1 MRIGAHKII
10 DSINEQH
17 GRAVHGQNVWWM
29 VGLSAASEIA
39 ARLHGPLYGFHGV
52 LQGFG
57 LAAVRAIRPL
67 DQLTAPADRPLE
79 VALRLGKR
87 QDLDGLGVRHV

>member
-1 MRIGAHKII
+1 
-10 DSINEQH
+10 
-17 GRAVHGQNVWWM
+17 V
-29 VGLSAASEIA
+29 
-39 ARLHGPLYGFHGV
+39 
-52 LQGFG
+52 
-57 LAAVRAIRPL
+57 VRAIRPL